1 MMTAPAEPFAARID
15 FRITEQD
22 MAAFRL
28 LSGDH
33 NPLHHDAD
41 FARRRGFEGPVV
53 YGGLIV
59 AQVSRL
65 LGQELPGAGCVW
77 RSLAFKFRA
86 PLYVDVSAVATAEV
100 VHANEELGLFQL
112 KIRVEAGGRAVAE
125 GEAAALLMSERDH
138 EFA

>member
-1 MMTAPAEPFAARID
+1 MKASAEPFAARVE
-15 FRITEQD
+15 FRVTDQE

-28 LSGDH
+28 LSGDD

-53 YGGLIV
+53 YGGLII

-65 LGQELPGAGCVW
+65 LGTELPGAGCVW
-77 RSLAFKFRA
+77 RSLTFKFRA
-86 PLYVDVSAVATAEV
+86 PLYVGVPALASATI
-100 VHANEELGLFQL
+100 VHANEELGLYHL
-112 KIRVEAGGRAVAE
+112 KIAIEASGRAIAE
-125 GEAAALLMSERDH
+125 GEAAALLLEERRH